1 MQNLE
6 KMMKIIDEL
15 PVWEI
20 WRVEF
25 NFRITC
31 SLFLG
36 KTPWKPDGETII
48 KKTWW
53 VVLELG
59 SQERGWKNTVE
70 VLVRLPLGA
79 AFRNNG
85 SEPEPKTSR

>member
-6 KMMKIIDEL
+6 KMRKIIDEL

-25 NFRITC
+25 NFRKTC
-31 SLFLG
+31 SLFPG

-79 AFRNNG
+79 AFRNNS